1 MEPMTNGDKAVRVA
15 LLIAIIMIFADVLW
29 IRP

>member
-1 MEPMTNGDKAVRVA
+1 MEPLTTGEKAVRVA
-15 LLIAIIMIFADVLW
+15 LLIAVIMVMADVLW

>member
-1 MEPMTNGDKAVRVA
+1 MQPLTTGEKAVWIA
-15 LLIAIIMIFADVLW
+15 LLIAVIMVMADVLW